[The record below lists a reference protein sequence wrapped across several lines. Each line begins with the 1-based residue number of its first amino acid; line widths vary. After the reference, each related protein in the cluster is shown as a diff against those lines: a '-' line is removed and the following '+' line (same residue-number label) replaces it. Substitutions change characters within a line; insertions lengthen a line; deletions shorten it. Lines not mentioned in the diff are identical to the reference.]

1 MPAPF
6 VIGATLYFPESDI
19 LLIGGN
25 GLFAVINATLNQE
38 TSSTYISVF
47 NPDNYACPTLKRIT
61 NDSFVASFN
70 KLNSLRIV

>member
-25 GLFAVINATLNQE
+25 GLFAVINATLN
-38 TSSTYISVF
+38 
-47 NPDNYACPTLKRIT
+47 
-61 NDSFVASFN
+61 
-70 KLNSLRIV
+70 